1 MVELLFLYFL
11 HGLQQRADI
20 AASQLDTR
28 RNSQKKDDSSPTKI
42 EVSIANVD
50 EFISYLRKNNVKVI
64 DDWVIE
70 NIIRSFKFKIK
81 TKVIS

>member
-1 MVELLFLYFL
+1 MIQKVKEDNALME
-11 HGLQQRADI
+11 A
-20 AASQLDTR
+20 
-28 RNSQKKDDSSPTKI
+28 NSQKKDDISPTKI

-50 EFISYLRKNNVKVI
+50 EFISYLKKNNVKVV

>member
-1 MVELLFLYFL
+1 MIQKVKEDNAL
-11 HGLQQRADI
+11 REA
-20 AASQLDTR
+20 
-28 RNSQKKDDSSPTKI
+28 NSQKKDDSSPTKI

-50 EFISYLRKNNVKVI
+50 EFISYLKKNNVKVVV
-64 DDWVIE
+64 DWVIE

>member
-1 MVELLFLYFL
+1 MIQKVKEDNAL
-11 HGLQQRADI
+11 REA
-20 AASQLDTR
+20 
-28 RNSQKKDDSSPTKI
+28 NSQKKDDSSPTKI

-50 EFISYLRKNNVKVI
+50 EFISYLKKNNVKVI

-70 NIIRSFKFKIK
+70 NIIRSFKLKIK

>member
-1 MVELLFLYFL
+1 MIQKVKEDNAL
-11 HGLQQRADI
+11 REA
-20 AASQLDTR
+20 
-28 RNSQKKDDSSPTKI
+28 NSQKKDDSSPTKI

-50 EFISYLRKNNVKVI
+50 EFISYLKKNNVKAV

>member
-1 MVELLFLYFL
+1 MIQKVKEDNSL
-11 HGLQQRADI
+11 REA
-20 AASQLDTR
+20 
-28 RNSQKKDDSSPTKI
+28 NSQKKDDSSPTKI

-50 EFISYLRKNNVKVI
+50 EFISYLKKNNVKVI

>member
-1 MVELLFLYFL
+1 MIQKVKEDNAL
-11 HGLQQRADI
+11 RKA
-20 AASQLDTR
+20 
-28 RNSQKKDDSSPTKI
+28 NSQKKDDSSPTKI

-50 EFISYLRKNNVKVI
+50 EFISYLKKNNVKVV

>member
-1 MVELLFLYFL
+1 MIQKVKEDNAL
-11 HGLQQRADI
+11 REA
-20 AASQLDTR
+20 
-28 RNSQKKDDSSPTKI
+28 NSQKKDDSSPTKI
-42 EVSIANVD
+42 EVSIANGD

>member
-1 MVELLFLYFL
+1 MIQKVKEDNAL
-11 HGLQQRADI
+11 REA
-20 AASQLDTR
+20 
-28 RNSQKKDDSSPTKI
+28 NSQKKDDSSPTKI

-50 EFISYLRKNNVKVI
+50 EFISYLKKNNVKVV

-81 TKVIS
+81 TKVIP